1 VRLPGVKVDFDV
13 PAEVAYDYLIDPRN
27 RPQWQS
33 SLRSVELDDEGP
45 VRSGMRWIDV
55 TRLGPRPEMELVGSD
70 RPDLWTER
78 GRWRGVEAQ
87 LTLIFEAAG
96 DRCRVHALFSIT
108 GRRLLR
114 PVGPVLGLAGLPV
127 VARDLKRAARLLSAR
142 APEQ

>member
-13 PAEVAYDYLIDPRN
+13 PAEVAYDYLVDPRN

-33 SLRSVELDDEGP
+33 SLRSVELDGEDP
-45 VRSGMRWIDV
+45 VRTGMRWIDV
-55 TRLGPRPEMELVGSD
+55 TRLGLRPEMELVGSD

-78 GRWRGVEAQ
+78 GRWRGIEAQ

-96 DRCRVHALFSIT
+96 DGCRVHALFSIT

-114 PVGPVLGLAGLPV
+114 PAGPVLGLAGLPV
-127 VARDLKRAARLLSAR
+127 VARDLKRAAGLLSAR
-142 APEQ
+142 AAEQ